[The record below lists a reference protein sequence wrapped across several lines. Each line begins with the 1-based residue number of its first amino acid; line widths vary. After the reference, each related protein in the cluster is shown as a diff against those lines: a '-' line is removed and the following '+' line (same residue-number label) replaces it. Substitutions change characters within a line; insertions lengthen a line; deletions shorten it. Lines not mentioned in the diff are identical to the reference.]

1 MPARLIAR
9 DDGAFAVEGEL
20 DFDSVAGLWDE
31 SLRLF
36 QKPPARID
44 LAGVKHSN
52 SAGVALLVEW
62 LREAKAKGQEL
73 CFVNIPPQMV
83 SIIEVAD
90 LNDLPSF
97 DCRVAAAD
105 CDATD

>member
-1 MPARLIAR
+1 MPARLLAG
-9 DDGAFAVEGEL
+9 DDGGFAVEGEL

-36 QKPPARID
+36 QKQSPSRID
-44 LAGVKHSN
+44 LAGVKRSN

-62 LREAKAKGQEL
+62 LREAKAKKQEL
-73 CFVNIPPQMV
+73 CFINIPPQMM

-97 DCRVAAAD
+97 DCRTAAD
-105 CDATD
+105 CGSTD